1 MYQIV
6 LEAEFKLLSIAS
18 DRLRRGTR
26 ESVVY
31 PCIYFAP
38 DEINVWIV
46 NGLPCHCRHVQS
58 RREDEERSTRRGR
71 AWQV

>member
-1 MYQIV
+1 M
-6 LEAEFKLLSIAS
+6 LEAKFKLLSTAS
-18 DRLRRGTR
+18 NRPSGGTR

-31 PCIYFAP
+31 PCIYFMP
-38 DEINVWIV
+38 NEINAWIV
-46 NGLPCHCRHVQS
+46 NGLPCHFRHVQS